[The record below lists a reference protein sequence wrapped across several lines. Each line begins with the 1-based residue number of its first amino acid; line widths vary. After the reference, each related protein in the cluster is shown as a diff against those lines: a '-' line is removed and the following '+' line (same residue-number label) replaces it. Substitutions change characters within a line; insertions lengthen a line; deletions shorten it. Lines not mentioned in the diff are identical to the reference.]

1 MGLYPIRILVH
12 GAPVD
17 THLAC
22 PFDGLTNITF
32 PAYRNK
38 YNASGLV
45 QPIGPIGDRGEIE
58 ISGIVRPN
66 WNPNP
71 SGFHRPAPSGLERD
85 HLYAWEFGNATS
97 GPGAFGHDG
106 VRNFDEVNWYQAYWT
121 CPSGHFFIYP
131 SGVAADMPAGFQ
143 AGMTVNNPPASW
155 GQFE

>member
-22 PFDGLTNITF
+22 PFDGLTNLTF
-32 PAYRNK
+32 PAYLNK
-38 YNASGLV
+38 INGSGLV
-45 QPIGPIGDRGEIE
+45 QPMGPIGDNSLPVV
-58 ISGIVRPN
+58 SGIARPRT
-66 WNPNP
+66 PNAA
-71 SGFHRPAPSGLERD
+71 GNAFHRTAPSGLERD
-85 HLYAWEFGNATS
+85 YESPADFQR
-97 GPGAFGHDG
+97 AFGRDG
-106 VRNFDEVNWYQAYWT
+106 QKRFEEANWYQAYWT

-143 AGMTVNNPPASW
+143 AGMTTNRPPASW